1 MKAHTLVLGIGNPLM
16 ADDGAGV
23 QVVELLRQETLPA
36 GIRVQD
42 GGTAG
47 IGLVPEMEGH
57 QRLILVDCATMG
69 ERPGDENSKLPLQ
82 AGKWRRFT
90 LEETR
95 LLSQGASALSL
106 HNANLQDA
114 LRLAAALDILPPETI
129 IYGIQPETV
138 EWDRPM
144 SPSVSAALPAVVQ
157 AILDEVN
164 VTHRQL
170 L

>member
-1 MKAHTLVLGIGNPLM
+1 MKAHTLILGIGNPLM

-23 QVVELLRQETLPA
+23 QVIELLRRESLPA

-47 IGLVPEMEGH
+47 VGLVPEMEGH

-69 ERPGDENSKLPLQ
+69 ERGGDEGRKPTAQ
-82 AGKWRRFT
+82 AGQWRRFT

-95 LLSQGASALSL
+95 LLSQDASALSL
-106 HNANLQDA
+106 HNANLRDA

-144 SPSVSAALPAVVQ
+144 STTVSAALPAVVQ

-164 VTHRQL
+164 VTY
-170 L
+170 